1 VSRYDKPDGGQ
12 ARRSVG
18 QHAVLSMRPSFA
30 ASRARPSTLLRTVSL
45 SNRLAWRPGG
55 LVTNS
60 REYCRLVFSVNVGA
74 RSLWDKL
81 GFNVLGVIP
90 GAVQKDDGTYQD
102 AMIMCRSLLD

>member
-1 VSRYDKPDGGQ
+1 MSRYDKPDGGQ

-30 ASRARPSTLLRTVSL
+30 ASRAR
-45 SNRLAWRPGG
+45 LAWPPGG

-74 RSLWDKL
+74 RRLWDKL
-81 GFNVLGVIP
+81 GFNVLGVIT